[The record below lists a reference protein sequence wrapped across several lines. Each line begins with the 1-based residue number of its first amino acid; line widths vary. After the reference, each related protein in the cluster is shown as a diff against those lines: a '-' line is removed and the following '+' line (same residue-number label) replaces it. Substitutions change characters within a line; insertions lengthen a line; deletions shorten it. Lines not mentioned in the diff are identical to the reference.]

1 MKRSVRSC
9 CILDTWWSVIRSLRW
24 AEAVSA
30 HALDKPVYTT
40 YNTDVGTMSPLF
52 EFSQYTRHWNLDL
65 ECLHTAWELE
75 KTRRESTFYVYI
87 YIIYIHIPNFT
98 GHALCIFWQPLYI
111 YIYIREKL
119 ILKTTKRFARPQKRT
134 QEREFM
140 RVFYVKLI
148 IFDDPCA
155 KNCLWKRYVS
165 SQKNGRYMQ
174 SF

>member
-1 MKRSVRSC
+1 MKV
-9 CILDTWWSVIRSLRW
+9 
-24 AEAVSA
+24 
-30 HALDKPVYTT
+30 
-40 YNTDVGTMSPLF
+40 LF
-52 EFSQYTRHWNLDL
+52 M
-65 ECLHTAWELE
+65 
-75 KTRRESTFYVYI
+75 YI
-87 YIIYIHIPNFT
+87 YILYIYIYLILR
-98 GHALCIFWQPLYI
+98 AMLCAFFDNHYI